1 MDILLYVCLLQT
13 EQTLYF
19 VVELAK
25 KKRQRIIKTWTMP
38 IIVNLD
44 VVMAKRKMPSNELA
58 EKIGITPANLSIL
71 KTNKGKAIRFSTL
84 NKLCEVLNCEPGDI
98 LEYKKDE

>member
-1 MDILLYVCLLQT
+1 MS
-13 EQTLYF
+13 
-19 VVELAK
+19 
-25 KKRQRIIKTWTMP
+25 

-58 EKIGITPANLSIL
+58 EIIGITPANLSIL
-71 KTNKGKAIRFSTL
+71 KNNNGKAIRFSTL
-84 NKLCEVLNCEPGDI
+84 NKLCAALDCEPGDI